1 MEMKIFDTQFSCAND
16 AKIFPEYSRDSRRGA
31 DNENLWNFNATHGRN
46 ETRWH
51 ENEDKEVWS
60 FNMWAENVQCLIK
73 MVMKWE
79 YKLYECYEEFQF
91 SRTHKRYTRDDGA
104 HVTSFS
110 SRIST
115 AARST
120 PVTLSN
126 HHQQTT
132 TSVVWQLLLLI
143 WEMRKS
149 FAASVLN
156 FLPHLQSTSLSLFL

>member
-1 MEMKIFDTQFSCAND
+1 MCKKTKSSERQDTRKYFPLDEIRYIMKICE
-16 AKIFPEYSRDSRRGA
+16 I
-31 DNENLWNFNATHGRN
+31 FNATHGRN

-51 ENEDKEVWS
+51 ETEDKEVWS

-79 YKLYECYEEFQF
+79 YELCECYEEFQF
-91 SRTHKRYTRDDGA
+91 SRTHKRYTRDDVA

-110 SRIST
+110 RRIST

-156 FLPHLQSTSLSLFL
+156 FLPHLQSTFLSLFL